1 MKQVKWGIIGLGSIA
16 SKFADGFQ
24 FTKNARLFAISS
36 KNENKLLE
44 FKNKFQIDKNYCFS
58 NYDSLLECKD
68 LDMVYIALPHSFHH
82 EWVIKS
88 IEKGKNILV
97 EKPATVNFS
106 QMENIKNNLKNKNIF
121 FSEAFMYRYH
131 PQIPKI
137 IDLLKNK
144 IIGNLISME
153 SFFGFNA
160 LTKRKIFG
168 IKFKKKLN
176 KYNRLFSK
184 ELGGGAILDIGCYP
198 VSFSIFVASL
208 ISKIDFNRIEVLNK
222 KKEIGPTGVDMNSF
236 AELNFGNN
244 FKSKV
249 IASLTKNLGKKTKII
264 GTKGELIIE
273 DTWSPTNIS
282 LINVIG
288 KNKET
293 IKIKCH
299 NNVYAYEIDTLSTCI
314 LENKKEPNFPGMTI
328 NETFENMR
336 ILDKWL
342 N

>member
-44 FKNKFQIDKNYCFS
+44 FKNKFQIDKNFCFS
-58 NYDSLLECKD
+58 NYESLLECKD
-68 LDMVYIALPHSFHH
+68 LDVVYIALPHSFHH

-88 IEKGKNILV
+88 IEKKKNILV

-137 IDLLKNK
+137 VDLLKNK

-153 SFFGFNA
+153 SFFGFDA
-160 LTKRKIFG
+160 LARRKIFG
-168 IKFKKKLN
+168 VKFKKKPN
-176 KYNRLFSK
+176 KYDRLFSK

-198 VSFSIFVASL
+198 VSFSILVASL

-222 KKEIGPTGVDMNSF
+222 KKEIGPTGVDMNSL

-314 LENKKEPNFPGMTI
+314 LENRKEPNFPGMTI
-328 NETFENMR
+328 NETLENMK

>member
-44 FKNKFQIDKNYCFS
+44 FKNKFQIDKNFCFS
-58 NYDSLLECKD
+58 NYESLLECKD
-68 LDMVYIALPHSFHH
+68 LDVVYIALPHSFHH

-88 IEKGKNILV
+88 IEKKKNILV

-153 SFFGFNA
+153 SFFGFDA
-160 LTKRKIFG
+160 LARRKIFG
-168 IKFKKKLN
+168 VKFKKKPN
-176 KYNRLFSK
+176 KYDRLFSK

-198 VSFSIFVASL
+198 VSFSILVASL

-222 KKEIGPTGVDMNSF
+222 KKEIGPTGVDMNSL

-328 NETFENMR
+328 NETLENMK
-336 ILDKWL
+336 ILDEWL